1 MKKKKNMYIYLCIE
15 IFFNKLLFT
24 LLFLK
29 ILIFSVPSKLLLL
42 SWNNVLKKN
51 QLSIRLF
58 WRWAGFLRKPDLCL
72 LWLADQVAS
81 NSYQGMLV
89 SAYLIDACGQLS
101 GILISGKFNVWKKK
115 VRYAENDDG
124 CTFWTLSN
132 CGVIALIYI
141 KIICFSIVK
150 GYRDFDT
157 LNKKK

>member
-24 LLFLK
+24 FLFPK

-51 QLSIRLF
+51 RLSIRLF

-101 GILISGKFNVWKKK
+101 GILISGKFNVW
-115 VRYAENDDG
+115 
-124 CTFWTLSN
+124 
-132 CGVIALIYI
+132 
-141 KIICFSIVK
+141 
-150 GYRDFDT
+150 
-157 LNKKK
+157 NKKCVMRQMMMDAHFELYQIVALLHRYISKSFVLVLLKDIEILIH